1 MVQMNEAY
9 DDKEQ
14 EPTQTD
20 EVHVGLFQELLHS
33 KARLEIGYQG
43 KTFEMIPAQRV
54 FVIGRND
61 ENELMAD
68 APTVSRTHA
77 RIIFRNGKFILIDQ
91 STNGTF
97 VRANGSD
104 EICLMSE
111 EEFPLSGSGV
121 IGLGEMTVGSNSDH
135 LIHYSCK

>member
-1 MVQMNEAY
+1 MIEAY
-9 DDKEQ
+9 EENEHDLT
-14 EPTQTD
+14 PTD

-33 KARLEIGYQG
+33 KARLQIEYQG
-43 KTFEMIPAQRV
+43 KSIEMIPAQRV
-54 FVIGRND
+54 FVIGRNED
-61 ENELMAD
+61 SELMVD

-77 RIIFRNGKFILIDQ
+77 RFIFRNGKFILIDQ

-97 VRANGSD
+97 VSANGGE

-121 IGLGEMTVGSNSDH
+121 IGLGEMINSNSDH
-135 LIHYSCK
+135 LIRYSCKTA

>member
-1 MVQMNEAY
+1 MIEAY
-9 DDKEQ
+9 EENEKEL
-14 EPTQTD
+14 TQTD

-33 KARLEIGYQG
+33 KARLQIEYQG
-43 KTFEMIPAQRV
+43 KAFEMIPAQRV

-61 ENELMAD
+61 DNELMVD

-77 RIIFRNGKFILIDQ
+77 RFIFRNGKFILIDQ

-97 VRANGSD
+97 VHANGGD

-121 IGLGEMTVGSNSDH
+121 IGLGEMTGSNSDH
-135 LIHYSCK
+135 LIHYTCK